1 VKLAAAYARVSTD
14 RQEKQETIASQL
26 DALQKAAEDSGY
38 DLPAEF
44 LFIDDGYSGSTL
56 DRPALDRLRDLVNEG
71 ALDVVLIYAPD
82 RLARH
87 YAYQVVVLEEF
98 KRAGCEV
105 RFLNHAFG
113 QSPEEQ
119 MLLQIQGVF
128 AEYERALI
136 KERTRRGR
144 LFAARQGRVNWGGNP
159 SYGFRYIRKTETD
172 PQQLVVDE
180 TEVALVQQ
188 LYRWVV
194 EEELSSY
201 AIQKRLTERQ
211 VPTRGNNTQG
221 WCQSSVIKILRNPLY
236 KGEAAYNQSQQAD
249 TTRPRG
255 SKGLKDIRPGN
266 NRSRIARPREEWITV
281 RVPALV
287 DPDLWESAQVQLA
300 HNRERATRNNTKH
313 DYLLR
318 GLLICGRCG
327 RRLIGVW
334 SRVSGGRYMCSARLP
349 RSASWSCLGRSVAA
363 ARVEPLV
370 WNYVRELLSNNDIL
384 QARYEEGRGDP
395 MIDERDE
402 REKERLERK
411 LQALD
416 AEVQRLIDAYQASV
430 IDLPE
435 LQTRRQRVED
445 HGTALRARL
454 REINAQRE
462 SREHQLRVVQ
472 GIDEFCASLRTA
484 LQDPSDVVKQKV
496 LQLVVDRIVVDEH
509 QLTIRHVVPTG
520 PVRLQ
525 TRPQVANTR
534 TCAVPSG
541 GLMPGV
547 WKELGEV

>member
-1 VKLAAAYARVSTD
+1 MLS
-14 RQEKQETIASQL
+14 IASQL

-113 QSPEEQ
+113 QSPAEQ

-159 SYGFRYIRKTETD
+159 PYGFRYIRKTETA
-172 PQQLVVDE
+172 PQQLVVSE
-180 TEVALVQQ
+180 TEVAIVQQ
-188 LYRWVV
+188 LYRWLV

-236 KGEAAYNQSQQAD
+236 KGEAAYNRSQQAD

-287 DPDLWESAQVQLA
+287 DPDLWESAQAQLA

-318 GLLICGRCG
+318 GLLVCGRCG

-334 SRVSGGRYMCSARLP
+334 SRVSGGRYMCSARVP
-349 RSASWSCLGRSVAA
+349 RSAPWSCIGRSVAA
-363 ARVEPLV
+363 ARVEPLI
-370 WNYVRELLSNNDIL
+370 WNYVQESEYRPQAGGLLSDAPSKGALEASFLIRGFLFSNILLHTLQLEPHRGHRVTARPKVRAGEIPLLLLYSPGDGQRALPFHKPHHRRHRMLRRNLNTHMDMIRQQVPLND
-384 QARYEEGRGDP
+384 P
-395 MIDERDE
+395 
-402 REKERLERK
+402 
-411 LQALD
+411 ALLL
-416 AEVQRLIDAYQASV
+416 ACQLVTNLSQRLPQLPIDRLATILGDKDHVILAIPPRVGQAFHCS
-430 IDLPE
+430 
-435 LQTRRQRVED
+435 R
-445 HGTALRARL
+445 HGQFSFR
-454 REINAQRE
+454 
-462 SREHQLRVVQ
+462 
-472 GIDEFCASLRTA
+472 
-484 LQDPSDVVKQKV
+484 
-496 LQLVVDRIVVDEH
+496 
-509 QLTIRHVVPTG
+509 
-520 PVRLQ
+520 
-525 TRPQVANTR
+525 
-534 TCAVPSG
+534 
-541 GLMPGV
+541 
-547 WKELGEV
+547 